1 MILKGL
7 YNTKID
13 RMKTEQYK
21 SYMFR
26 KLGVMIDED
35 LSSYKSKGFIMKDI
49 WYRLYVPYIEDG
61 DIFSFKREN
70 MEYFGCF
77 YGIIEL
83 KQKVKQLIKENPERF
98 IELATIIRKDNEQ
111 WQSTSQQLH
120 TEQPIP

>member
-13 RMKTEQYK
+13 RMRTDQYK
-21 SYMFR
+21 SYMFN
-26 KLGVMIDED
+26 KLGVMIEED

-49 WYRLYVPYIEDG
+49 WYRLYIPYIEDG
-61 DIFSFKREN
+61 EIFSLKHEN

-83 KQKVKQLIKENPERF
+83 KAKVKEIIREQPERF
-98 IELATIIRKDNEQ
+98 VELANIIRKDNEQ

-120 TEQPIP
+120 TGQPIP

>member
-13 RMKTEQYK
+13 RMKTKQYK
-21 SYMFR
+21 SYMFS

-83 KQKVKQLIKENPERF
+83 KAKVKEIIREQPERF
-98 IELATIIRKDNEQ
+98 IELANIIRKENEQ

-120 TEQPIP
+120 TGQLIP

>member
-98 IELATIIRKDNEQ
+98 IELASIIRKENEL
-111 WQSTSQQLH
+111 WQSTNQQQH
-120 TEQPIP
+120 TGQPIP

>member
-1 MILKGL
+1 
-7 YNTKID
+7 
-13 RMKTEQYK
+13 MKTEQYK

-98 IELATIIRKDNEQ
+98 IELASIIRKENEL
-111 WQSTSQQLH
+111 WQSTNQQQH
-120 TEQPIP
+120 TGQPIP

>member
-13 RMKTEQYK
+13 RMKTDQYK
-21 SYMFR
+21 SYMFN
-26 KLGVMIDED
+26 KLGVIIDED

-49 WYRLYVPYIEDG
+49 WYRLCIPYIENG

-83 KQKVKQLIKENPERF
+83 KRKVKELIKENPERF
-98 IELATIIRKDNEQ
+98 IELAHIIRKDYDL
-111 WQSTSQQLH
+111 WLRSSQQLH

>member
-13 RMKTEQYK
+13 RMKTDQYK
-21 SYMFR
+21 SYMFN

-49 WYRLYVPYIEDG
+49 WYRLYIPYIENG

-70 MEYFGCF
+70 MEYFGRF

-83 KQKVKQLIKENPERF
+83 KAKVKEIIREQPERF
-98 IELATIIRKDNEQ
+98 IELANIIRKDNEQ
-111 WQSTSQQLH
+111 WQSTNQQLH
-120 TEQPIP
+120 TGQPIP

>member
-13 RMKTEQYK
+13 RMKTDQYK
-21 SYMFR
+21 SYMFN
-26 KLGVMIDED
+26 KLGVTIEED

-49 WYRLYVPYIEDG
+49 WYKLYVPYIEDG
-61 DIFSFKREN
+61 KIFSLKHEN

-83 KQKVKQLIKENPERF
+83 KAKVKQIIREQPERF
-98 IELATIIRKDNEQ
+98 VELANIIRKDNEQ
-111 WQSTSQQLH
+111 WQSTRQQLH
-120 TEQPIP
+120 TGQLIP

>member
-83 KQKVKQLIKENPERF
+83 KQKVKQLIKENPKRF

-111 WQSTSQQLH
+111 WQSTNQQQH
-120 TEQPIP
+120 TGQPIP

>member
-13 RMKTEQYK
+13 RMKTDQYK
-21 SYMFR
+21 SYMFN

-49 WYRLYVPYIEDG
+49 WYRLYIPYIEDG

-77 YGIIEL
+77 HGIIEL
-83 KQKVKQLIKENPERF
+83 KAKVKEIIREQPERF
-98 IELATIIRKDNEQ
+98 IELANIIRKDNEQ
-111 WQSTSQQLH
+111 WQSTNQQLH
-120 TEQPIP
+120 TGQPIP

>member
-26 KLGVMIDED
+26 KFGVMIDED

-49 WYRLYVPYIEDG
+49 WYRLYIPYIEDG

-70 MEYFGCF
+70 MKYFGCF

-98 IELATIIRKDNEQ
+98 IELASIIRKENEL
-111 WQSTSQQLH
+111 WQSTNQQQH
-120 TEQPIP
+120 TGQPIP

>member
-26 KLGVMIDED
+26 KFGVMIDED

-49 WYRLYVPYIEDG
+49 WYRLYIPYIEDG

-98 IELATIIRKDNEQ
+98 IELASIIRKENEL
-111 WQSTSQQLH
+111 WQSTNQQQH
-120 TEQPIP
+120 TGQPIP

>member
-13 RMKTEQYK
+13 RMKTDKYISYIFSKLGIMVQTDLSQYK
-21 SYMFR
+21 SH
-26 KLGVMIDED
+26 
-35 LSSYKSKGFIMKDI
+35 GFIMKDV
-49 WYRLYVPYIEDG
+49 WYKLYVPYVENN
-61 DIFSFKREN
+61 DIFSFRSEN

-98 IELATIIRKDNEQ
+98 IELANIIRKDDEQ
-111 WQSTSQQLH
+111 WQSTNQQLH
-120 TEQPIP
+120 TGQPIP

>member
-13 RMKTEQYK
+13 RMKTDQYK
-21 SYMFR
+21 SYMFN

-49 WYRLYVPYIEDG
+49 WYRLYIPYIEDG

-83 KQKVKQLIKENPERF
+83 KAKVKEIIREQPERF
-98 IELATIIRKDNEQ
+98 IELANIIRKDNEQ

-120 TEQPIP
+120 TGQPIP

>member
-49 WYRLYVPYIEDG
+49 WYRLYIPYIEDG

-98 IELATIIRKDNEQ
+98 IELAIIIRKENEL
-111 WQSTSQQLH
+111 WQSTNQQQH
-120 TEQPIP
+120 TGQPIP

>member
-49 WYRLYVPYIEDG
+49 WYRLYIPYIEDG

-98 IELATIIRKDNEQ
+98 IELASIIRKENEL

-120 TEQPIP
+120 TGQPIP

>member
-13 RMKTEQYK
+13 RMKTDQYK
-21 SYMFR
+21 SYMFN
-26 KLGVMIDED
+26 KMSVMIEED

-61 DIFSFKREN
+61 EIFSLKHEN

-83 KQKVKQLIKENPERF
+83 KAKVKEIIREQPERF
-98 IELATIIRKDNEQ
+98 VELANIIRKDNEQ

-120 TEQPIP
+120 TGQPIP

>member
-49 WYRLYVPYIEDG
+49 WYRLYIPYIEDG

-83 KQKVKQLIKENPERF
+83 KQKVKQLIKENPDRF
-98 IELATIIRKDNEQ
+98 IELASIIRKENEL
-111 WQSTSQQLH
+111 WQSTNQQQH
-120 TEQPIP
+120 TGQPIP

>member
-26 KLGVMIDED
+26 KFGVMIDED

-49 WYRLYVPYIEDG
+49 WYRLYIPYIEDG

-98 IELATIIRKDNEQ
+98 IELANIIRKENEL
-111 WQSTSQQLH
+111 WQSTNQQQH
-120 TEQPIP
+120 TGQPIP

>member
-13 RMKTEQYK
+13 RMKTDQYK
-21 SYMFR
+21 SYMFN
-26 KLGVMIDED
+26 KLGVMINED

-83 KQKVKQLIKENPERF
+83 KQKVKQLIKENPE
-98 IELATIIRKDNEQ
+98 LASIIRKDNEQ

-120 TEQPIP
+120 TEQPTL

>member
-35 LSSYKSKGFIMKDI
+35 LSSYKSKGFIMKDV

-98 IELATIIRKDNEQ
+98 IELASIMRKEDEL

-120 TEQPIP
+120 TGQPTP